1 MRLRAT
7 LLTLLVLAITLGFV
21 APSAARAQEQD
32 KAEAVLHQAIAN
44 QGGAERLRAVGD
56 VRLELK
62 YKATGTTEGDSI
74 EGELTELY
82 RGPDKLVTV
91 LRSKVK
97 PDLYK
102 VYDGKVGRFMR
113 RNVTDPDAEKAYD
126 MDAKDLAQMREALS
140 RARLLILTNLFVE
153 GAKLELLGRSM
164 GRVKLRWTCP
174 GEPVMTLELD
184 RFQLT
189 RAYFGVDKA
198 SSATFGEIREFDGV
212 MLPTEIKV
220 VEPGDK
226 GEQRFEIKV
235 QRVEFAR
242 DRKFDDRVF
251 ADPKRVAEFLER

>member
-1 MRLRAT
+1 MRPRAT
-7 LLTLLVLAITLGFV
+7 LLTMLVLAITPCLV
-21 APSAARAQEQD
+21 APPLARAQAT
-32 KAEAVLHQAIAN
+32 AEAVLHQAIAN
-44 QGGAERLRAVGD
+44 QGGAERLRALGD

-164 GRVKLRWTCP
+164 GRVKIRWTCP